1 MKYFGMANPYEI
13 FGVARN
19 KEVERLATQKVLTKE
34 DRIKREKKRL
44 DRIYRDL
51 EGKKKKVAEGL
62 IQEAAYMRAT
72 LEDLRKMID
81 LYGPVDELQQGDYVV
96 LREHPAMK
104 TYNTLIQRYTTA
116 IKQLTDLL
124 PKEAVKEED
133 DGFEAFVMERD

>member
-1 MKYFGMANPYEI
+1 MA
-13 FGVARN
+13 A
-19 KEVERLATQKVLTKE
+19 QKVLTKE

-62 IQEAAYMRAT
+62 IQEVAYMRAT

-81 LYGPVDELQQGDYVV
+81 LYGPVDELQQGDYTV

-104 TYNTLIQRYTTA
+104 TYSTLIQRYTTA